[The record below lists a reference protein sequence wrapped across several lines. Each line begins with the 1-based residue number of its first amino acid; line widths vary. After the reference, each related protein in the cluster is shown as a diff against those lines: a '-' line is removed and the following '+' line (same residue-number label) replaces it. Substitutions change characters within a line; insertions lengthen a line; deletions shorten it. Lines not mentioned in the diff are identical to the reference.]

1 MPAGVDAEF
10 HAKGLLAPGS
20 DVLSGHCQC
29 LNTVTDGGL
38 KQSINTLQLGPSLS
52 FFQFIVENFT
62 VEQLFQRRFKS
73 II

>member
-1 MPAGVDAEF
+1 MQSFMPKVS
-10 HAKGLLAPGS
+10 LLQALMS
-20 DVLSGHCQC
+20 LVATASV

-52 FFQFIVENFT
+52 FFQFLVENFA

-73 II
+73 IV